1 MIDPLRAVELY
12 DELGAALGGGACAL
26 MILCG
31 IAFAVRDAAALW
43 REVAAVLIPVGL
55 LNQQDATGDG
65 NDVE

>member
-31 IAFAVRDAAALW
+31 IAFAVRDAAALA
-43 REVAAVLIPVGL
+43 RKRFRARSIRAHLIRRSE
-55 LNQQDATGDG
+55 GD
-65 NDVE
+65 